1 MDTSKPFIHID
12 LPALEIDFLYH
23 EFDEVD
29 DGLML
34 KTTTDVGK
42 YINSM
47 ITVSAQPAALPI
59 TDHNVIIYLPVNY
72 WNHHI
77 LSGNFIT
84 VISWKKKMIEQY
96 LMSEFKLR
104 VKEFFLVGYGK
115 GHSQDAIIKAF
126 LAFYSIK
133 NNTVNYDSIK
143 KMDYR
148 NRQKTTDEVKR
159 GIQLELKW

>member
-12 LPALEIDFLYH
+12 LPALYIDFLYH

-47 ITVSAQPAALPI
+47 ITVSAQPPVPPI
-59 TDHNVIIYLPVNY
+59 TDHNVIIYLPINY

-84 VISWKKKMIEQY
+84 VISWKRKMIEQY

-104 VKEFFLVGYGK
+104 VKEFFLVGYDK
-115 GHSQDAIIKAF
+115 GFSQDKIIKAF

-159 GIQLELKW
+159 GIQLELNW